1 MSNIKYQISNSLIL
15 VIGLLVVFGI
25 GIILAPSA
33 SAQSPS
39 PTPVKLDLPSQAPPT
54 GVNLTLS
61 PVFLNL
67 VTDPGESVASQF
79 KITNNNN
86 FREYLEIS
94 IKKFVTSDTGNPLI
108 QDTTKEDEFVSWVS
122 FSESEFS
129 VDPNQTKTIRFSINP
144 PKEAN
149 LGYYY
154 SFVVQRITDP
164 ERAGVGPAIAG
175 SPAVPVLLLV
185 KSPNAKREV
194 QIVDFKTDRVFY
206 EYLPSE
212 LTVSVKNTGNVHI
225 APSGDI
231 FIDSLWNKEV
241 GVISANKGRGNI
253 LPDSTRN
260 YITSWDDGFA
270 VKTIKTKEGKEVL
283 NDKGEAQYSV
293 SYDFTKANKFRFG
306 RYTAN
311 LILVYDNGER
321 DIPLEARVSFWIVP
335 WKILGVGL
343 IVVILA
349 LLGLRSALIPI
360 YRKIKGKS

>member
-1 MSNIKYQISNSLIL
+1 MKKILLKSSLCLFALI
-15 VIGLLVVFGI
+15 IPFTLLSPVF
-25 GIILAPSA
+25 
-33 SAQSPS
+33 AQSPS

-260 YITSWDDGFA
+260 YITSWDDAMIRRVPKEENGQILQ
-270 VKTIKTKEGKEVL
+270 KDGKPILTTKFDF
-283 NDKGEAQYSV
+283 DKPLS
-293 SYDFTKANKFRFG
+293 KFRIG

-321 DIPLEARVSFWIVP
+321 DIPLEAQVSFWVIP
-335 WKILGVGL
+335 WKIILAAFGL
-343 IVVILA
+343 IAAPFLIYYFINK
-349 LLGLRSALIPI
+349 LR
-360 YRKIKGKS
+360 RR